1 MTRFVDEYISDC
13 VPGYPCF
20 SSPRWST
27 SITMVDSGAERVNQR
42 WEHPLHRYQLPE
54 AVRYQDIFEGI
65 RDHWL
70 VMRGPVHTWPFRD
83 PLDFASVA
91 LLAPNT
97 VPAVTGLDQVCGT
110 GDGFSLVFQL
120 KKTYTRGVQTYT
132 RDIFHPIVS
141 TTIVTVAGA
150 DPATFSPAMTYT
162 VDRLTGEI
170 EFSYAPSPGQIIRAG
185 YLYDVEVRFES
196 DDAFDGIV
204 QTFGLGGFANITFVE
219 VRPCD

>member
-1 MTRFVDEYISDC
+1 
-13 VPGYPCF
+13 
-20 SSPRWST
+20 
-27 SITMVDSGAERVNQR
+27 MVDSGAERVNQR

-54 AVRYQDIFEGI
+54 AVREQDIFEGI

-132 RDIFHPIVS
+132 RDIFHPVVS
-141 TTIVTVAGA
+141 TAIVTVAGA

-185 YLYDVEVRFES
+185 YLYDVEVRFEA
-196 DDAFDGIV
+196 DDSFDGV
-204 QTFGLGGFANITFVE
+204 VRTFGLGGFADLTFVE